1 MYRIVSVTMMIVMT
15 CTARVKTTE
24 RPSDVPT
31 HTHTH
36 TPCTVHILLHSSILL
51 QVMSGMAAISLT
63 ENEAAAAW

>member
-36 TPCTVHILLHSSILL
+36 TLHCAYPPTLLHSVAGHEWNGCHITD
-51 QVMSGMAAISLT
+51 G
-63 ENEAAAAW
+63 E